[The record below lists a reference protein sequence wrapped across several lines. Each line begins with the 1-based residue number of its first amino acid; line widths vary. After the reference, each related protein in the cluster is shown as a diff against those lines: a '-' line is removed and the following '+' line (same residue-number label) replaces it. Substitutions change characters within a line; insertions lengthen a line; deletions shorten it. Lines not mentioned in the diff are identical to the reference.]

1 MDAARRIM
9 IAVAR
14 ADVALTTAWYYGK
27 VALCALYTALPLI
40 EALLAV
46 VEKLL

>member
-27 VALCALYTALPLI
+27 VALCALLIGAALWMVARHR
-40 EALLAV
+40 ER
-46 VEKLL
+46 EG